1 MSHPNNYSGTLYNG
15 ILSLYDRNRRSKRD
29 KIGRSRKEPIAV
41 CKSARG
47 PHKEYMPYKDIIVG
61 RPRQVQAGP
70 WMSLVSVTSTE
81 RADVVSNCDANKG
94 GLRVICNASSHVRI
108 PGGCCRVWFS
118 LSKVTASLRLG
129 ASLRTL
135 LIALSICQRCPC
147 LL

>member
-1 MSHPNNYSGTLYNG
+1 
-15 ILSLYDRNRRSKRD
+15 
-29 KIGRSRKEPIAV
+29 
-41 CKSARG
+41 
-47 PHKEYMPYKDIIVG
+47 MPYKDIIVG

-118 LSKVTASLRLG
+118 LSKAWTDYKLSWNPGEYGGVTRLYVPSDEIWLPDIVLYNN
-129 ASLRTL
+129 ADSNCEVTC
-135 LIALSICQRCPC
+135 LICVCSADSNCEC
-147 LL
+147 